1 MHIKRLAQEEEE
13 EEKEER
19 QRLIEKGELW
29 EAIPMSELEKE
40 LGNIS
45 WLWPE
50 WIPQGF
56 VTSICAPGESGKSL
70 FALSLVKTILTNGNW
85 PDGQP
90 AGLGNAEKVIW
101 VEAEAGQVMLK
112 QRVKELQMP
121 SDRLFLPAIKGDK
134 FGQPDLSL
142 TTHQRGLWR
151 MVEEVQPKLVIID
164 SLGQAQT
171 RSENQKREIQQVM
184 TFLQH
189 LARDNNTTVLI
200 IHHFNKPQQFQI
212 AAAFRV
218 RGSTLIANAC
228 KSIIGIEHKGESRTR
243 KVYHIKSN
251 LSAYQPPLAMTIG
264 GAEHFVEFS
273 PWTEELQEEPETDT
287 ERCATWL
294 QDCLAE
300 HGAQRPK
307 TLIEWAQES
316 EGFSR
321 ATVYR
326 AKDLAQNIV
335 SEGAG
340 PSCRWELRQ
349 TMIASP

>member
-1 MHIKRLAQEEEE
+1 MREMAAESQDEA
-13 EEKEER
+13 ER
-19 QRLIEKGELW
+19 RKLIEKRELW

-40 LGNIS
+40 LRNIS
-45 WLWPE
+45 WLWPK

-70 FALSLVKTILTNGNW
+70 LTLSLAKTILTNGNW
-85 PDGQP
+85 PDGQS
-90 AGLGNAEKVIW
+90 AGLGSAEKVIW

-112 QRVKELQMP
+112 ERVKELQIP

-142 TTHQRGLWR
+142 ISHQRGLWR
-151 MVEEVQPKLVIID
+151 MVEAVQPVMVVID

-171 RSENQKREIQQVM
+171 RSEHQKKEIQQVM

-189 LARDNNTTVLI
+189 LARDNNTTVPI
-200 IHHFNKPQQFQI
+200 IHHFNKPQQFQV
-212 AAAFRV
+212 ASVWRV
-218 RGSTLIANAC
+218 RGSTIIANAC
-228 KSIIGIEHKGESRTR
+228 KSIIGIERKAQSRTR
-243 KVYHIKSN
+243 KVYHTKSN
-251 LSAYQPPLAMTIG
+251 LSVYQPPFAMTIG
-264 GAEHFVEFS
+264 GSKHLIEFA
-273 PWTEELQEEPETDT
+273 PWTEELEEEPETDT
-287 ERCATWL
+287 GRCAAWL

-300 HGAQRPK
+300 HGPQRPK
-307 TLIEWAQES
+307 TIIEWAEEN

-335 SEGAG
+335 SDGAG
-340 PSCRWELRQ
+340 PSCHWKLRQ
-349 TMIASP
+349 TDDS